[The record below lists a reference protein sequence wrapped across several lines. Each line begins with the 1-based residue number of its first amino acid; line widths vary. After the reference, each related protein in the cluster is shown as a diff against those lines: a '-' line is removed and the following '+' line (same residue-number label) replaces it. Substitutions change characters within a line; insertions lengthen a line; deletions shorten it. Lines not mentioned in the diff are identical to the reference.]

1 MKFRIHYFPRKGPK
15 CVCQKQGEEEMVSMR
30 VVVMRKLLV
39 VMLVIGLVM
48 CGASRADEKADKEKE
63 KELERQFEEETKSWG
78 PVLKATFTGNLE
90 TLKGLLKQLGAMEET
105 DGISLFINE
114 KEPKTEQTSLMV
126 ACLNGM
132 GPMAEILL
140 KHGADRTIGEKDGYT
155 CLHGAAVRFMSCGA
169 VVSP

>member
-1 MKFRIHYFPRKGPK
+1 M
-15 CVCQKQGEEEMVSMR
+15 CQKQGEEEMVSMR

-63 KELERQFEEETKSWG
+63 KELERQFEEETKNWG

-140 KHGADRTIGEKDGYT
+140 KHGADRTIGEQDGYT
-155 CLHGAAVRFMSCGA
+155 CLHGAAVRFMPCGA